1 MRLTYNEIAAR
12 LGLSALE
19 SDIVLTAA
27 VTDSREAAPGAL
39 FVCIPGS
46 RVDGHDFVPAAV
58 QLGASAVLASK
69 DLPQAGVPVL
79 VVEDTVKAL
88 GVIGGMWRDKTG
100 AKVVGV
106 TGTAGKTTLKEVLAQ
121 VLSVRGKTAKNAL
134 NNNNQIGMPRAM
146 LATDGDEDFWVM
158 EAGISH
164 EGDMEELSS
173 VMRPDI
179 GLILNVGA
187 GHTEGLGSKGVAWH
201 MSRLLTNLAPKGIG
215 LVCADYPDLVRE
227 ARATGADLHFFS
239 AASKAVEYRASYAGP
254 APAQADVAA
263 EAHPAGIAAAN
274 NVVSPETHDDRRGLY
289 HLWLDGVRC
298 DVTAPFRGE
307 YGAENVIAVAAAAH
321 LLGLSNAEIAQGL
334 AQSELPVQRFNQT
347 RVGKWLLIDDT
358 YNANPLSMRRMLD
371 AAAERAAG
379 RLFVPV
385 LGEMLELGPQAAE
398 EHEAL
403 GKHLAE
409 LKPSAIFWKGGHGD
423 SIRAGLTC
431 GGYTG
436 PWFEVYDA
444 AAFAAAWAQ
453 LMHGHFAENKTG
465 GVALFKGSRGNRL
478 ECLLQTLTE
487 PDAVRG

>member
-1 MRLTYNEIAAR
+1 MRLTYNEIAAH

-19 SDIVLTAA
+19 SDIALTAT

-58 QLGASAVLASK
+58 ELGASAVLASRA
-69 DLPQAGVPVL
+69 LPGAGVPVL
-79 VVEDTVKAL
+79 VVEDTIKAL
-88 GVIGGMWRDKTG
+88 GTIAAMWRDKTT
-100 AKVVGV
+100 ARVVGV

-173 VMRPDI
+173 VLRPDI
-179 GLILNVGA
+179 GVILNVGA
-187 GHTEGLGSKGVAWH
+187 GHTEGLGKKGVAWH
-201 MSRLLTNLAPKGIG
+201 KSRLLTNLAPGGIG
-215 LVCADYPDLVRE
+215 LVCADYPDLVRD
-227 ARATGADLHFFS
+227 ARATGAELHFFS
-239 AASKAVEYRASYAGP
+239 ATGRAVEYRASYAGP
-254 APAQADVAA
+254 APAAPAAESAAPAATTAVAA
-263 EAHPAGIAAAN
+263 DAP
-274 NVVSPETHDDRRGLY
+274 DDRRGLY
-289 HLWLDGVRC
+289 HLWLDGARC
-298 DVTAPFRGE
+298 VVTAPFRGE
-307 YGAENVIAVAAAAH
+307 YGAENVVAVAAVAH
-321 LLGLSNAEIAQGL
+321 QLGLSKAEIAQGL
-334 AQSELPVQRFNQT
+334 AQSNLPVQRFNQT
-347 RVGKWLLIDDT
+347 RLGQWLLIDDT

-385 LGEMLELGPQAAE
+385 LGEMLELGSQAAE

-403 GKHLAE
+403 GRHLAD
-409 LKPSAIFWKGGHGD
+409 LKPAAIFWKGGHGED
-423 SIRAGLTC
+423 IRAGLTR

-444 AAFAAAWAQ
+444 AAFASEWAQ
-453 LMHGHFAENKTG
+453 LAQGAFAGNKTG
-465 GVALFKGSRGNRL
+465 GVMLFKGSRGNRL

-487 PDAVRG
+487 PEAVRG

>member
-19 SDIVLTAA
+19 SDIALTAT

-58 QLGASAVLASK
+58 ELGASAVLASRA
-69 DLPQAGVPVL
+69 LPGAGVPVL
-79 VVEDTVKAL
+79 VVEDTIKAL
-88 GVIGGMWRDKTG
+88 GSIAAMWRDKTT
-100 AKVVGV
+100 ARVVGV

-201 MSRLLTNLAPKGIG
+201 KSRLLTNLAPKGIG
-215 LVCADYPDLVRE
+215 LVCADYPELVRE
-227 ARATGADLHFFS
+227 ARATGAELHFFR
-239 AASKAVEYRASYAGP
+239 ATGRAVDYRASYAGP
-254 APAQADVAA
+254 APAQVDGRDDAVT
-263 EAHPAGIAAAN
+263 GIDA
-274 NVVSPETHDDRRGLY
+274 PDDRRGLY
-289 HLWLDGVRC
+289 HLWLDGSRC

-385 LGEMLELGPQAAE
+385 LGEMLELGPQAAA

-409 LKPSAIFWKGGHGD
+409 LKPSAVFWKGGHGEN
-423 SIRAGLTC
+423 IRAGLTC

-444 AAFAAAWAQ
+444 AAFAAAWAE
-453 LMHGHFAENKTG
+453 LTHTAFAENKTG

-487 PDAVRG
+487 PEAVRG

>member
-1 MRLTYNEIAAR
+1 LRLTYNEIAAR

-19 SDIVLTAA
+19 SDIALTAT

-58 QLGASAVLASK
+58 ELGASAVLASRA
-69 DLPQAGVPVL
+69 LPGAGVPVL
-79 VVEDTVKAL
+79 VVEDTIKAL
-88 GVIGGMWRDKTG
+88 GSIAAMWRDKTT
-100 AKVVGV
+100 ARVVGV

-201 MSRLLTNLAPKGIG
+201 KSRLLTNLAPKGIG
-215 LVCADYPDLVRE
+215 LVCADYPELVRE
-227 ARATGADLHFFS
+227 ARATGAELHFFS
-239 AASKAVEYRASYAGP
+239 ATGRAVDYRASYAGP
-254 APAQADVAA
+254 APAQVDGRDDAVT
-263 EAHPAGIAAAN
+263 GIDA
-274 NVVSPETHDDRRGLY
+274 PDDRRGLY
-289 HLWLDGVRC
+289 HLWLDGSRC

-385 LGEMLELGPQAAE
+385 LGEMLELGPQAAA

-409 LKPSAIFWKGGHGD
+409 LKPSAVFWKGGHGEN
-423 SIRAGLTC
+423 IRAGLTC

-444 AAFAAAWAQ
+444 AAFAAAWAE
-453 LMHGHFAENKTG
+453 LTHTAFAENKTG

-487 PDAVRG
+487 PEAVRG

>member
-19 SDIVLTAA
+19 SDIALTAA

-58 QLGASAVLASK
+58 ELGASAVLASRA
-69 DLPQAGVPVL
+69 LPGAGVPVL

-88 GVIGGMWRDKTG
+88 GSIAAMWRDKTT

-201 MSRLLTNLAPKGIG
+201 KSRLLTNLAPKGIG
-215 LVCADYPDLVRE
+215 LVCADYPELVRE
-227 ARATGADLHFFS
+227 ARATGAELHFFS
-239 AASKAVEYRASYAGP
+239 ATGRAVEYRASYAGP
-254 APAQADVAA
+254 APAKADSSDDAA
-263 EAHPAGIAAAN
+263 TGMDAP
-274 NVVSPETHDDRRGLY
+274 DDRRGLY
-289 HLWLDGVRC
+289 HLWLDGARC

-307 YGAENVIAVAAAAH
+307 YGAENVIAVAATAH
-321 LLGLSNAEIAQGL
+321 LLGLSTAEIAQGL

-385 LGEMLELGPQAAE
+385 LGEMLELGAQAAA

-409 LKPSAIFWKGGHGD
+409 LKPTAVFWKGGHGEN
-423 SIRAGLTC
+423 IRAGLTC

-444 AAFAAAWAQ
+444 AAFAAAWGQ
-453 LMHGHFAENKTG
+453 LTDNAFAENKTG

-478 ECLLQTLTE
+478 ECLLQTLTGPE
-487 PDAVRG
+487 AVRG